1 MRQSF
6 KDTLFIWLLM
16 AVLYTITIFSS
27 FNLAY
32 DKIQKLNI
40 PIEDNTIVTIVIVVS
55 VLNFFLVLLQAI
67 IFSII
72 LYIINI
78 ITKNKLNK
86 SDCLYIMS
94 FSLMINML
102 SIIPISV
109 INLFFSDTLMT
120 TSNNIFYIILNP
132 FLLLSL
138 YILYKSL
145 KKRDVNK
152 TMIII
157 ALMVYYILQIL
168 TQALNLSNVVA

>member
-1 MRQSF
+1 
-6 KDTLFIWLLM
+6 M

-40 PIEDNTIVTIVIVVS
+40 PIEDNIIVTIVIVVS